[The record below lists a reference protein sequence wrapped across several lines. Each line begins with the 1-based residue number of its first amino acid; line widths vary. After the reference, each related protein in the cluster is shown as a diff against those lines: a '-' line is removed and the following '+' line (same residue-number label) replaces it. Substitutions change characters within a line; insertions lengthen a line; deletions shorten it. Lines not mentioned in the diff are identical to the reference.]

1 MAKKKKKRALRK
13 PAKKRTVKRRKPAKR
28 KTAKRK
34 PAKGRAKKGRK
45 PAKKAEGKVIGL
57 ITHYF
62 PHVRAAVIKLKGTLT
77 VGEIIKIKGHTTDF
91 RQTVTSLQIDRVPV
105 DSAKKGAEV
114 GLLSNFRVRHGDI
127 VYKV

>member
-13 PAKKRTVKRRKPAKR
+13 PAKKRTVKRRKPTKR

-34 PAKGRAKKGRK
+34 PAK
-45 PAKKAEGKVIGL
+45 KAEGKIIGL
-57 ITHYF
+57 VTHYF